1 MTNFK
6 LISAAAILSAA
17 IATPAFAQEAAQE
30 PGLQAFYQSLG
41 VGSRSSATASAMASA
56 RSGSN
61 ASVPV
66 KRISAKHYTSDHKMW
81 QGRANKSVPRPQKR
95 RSIGPPFLQ
104 GPMWRSDT
112 EWAAPFFS
120 RQPTSIWAGFT
131 VRPVEGE
138 QYASVGLALLLHV
151 QQNWQSFLPKLPRP
165 DACSGWPGLERTD
178 IWMLQLR

>member
-41 VGSRSSATASAMASA
+41 VGSRSSATASAMASV

-66 KRISAKHYTSDHKMW
+66 RRISAKHYTSDHKM
-81 QGRANKSVPRPQKR
+81 
-95 RSIGPPFLQ
+95 
-104 GPMWRSDT
+104 
-112 EWAAPFFS
+112 
-120 RQPTSIWAGFT
+120 
-131 VRPVEGE
+131 
-138 QYASVGLALLLHV
+138 
-151 QQNWQSFLPKLPRP
+151 
-165 DACSGWPGLERTD
+165 
-178 IWMLQLR
+178 